1 MERRESPRSRRRIP
15 CEFQHQGDQYRGIA
29 VNISRSGLFIQTDA
43 TLEQG
48 AELEVDFLGDQLEGT
63 SFRAE
68 VVRRRATPLLLASLI
83 RPGLGVRIVDAPTHS
98 SRGWGRGSSPK

>member
-15 CEFQHQGDQYRGIA
+15 CAFQHQGDQYRGIA

-43 TLEQG
+43 TLEPG
-48 AELEVDFLGDQLEGT
+48 AELEVNLLGDQLEGT

-68 VVRRRATPLLLASLI
+68 VVRRRATPPLLASLI
-83 RPGLGVRIVDAPTHS
+83 RPGQCRMNGTR
-98 SRGWGRGSSPK
+98 